1 MVLDSFRDDIH
12 LTRPEGDGTVSQFDF
27 QCSEQHQEE
36 VVGII
41 VFAPDKLT
49 LGFCEHHVMPVEFA
63 NRFGRK
69 IVGE

>member
-12 LTRPEGDGTVSQFDF
+12 LTRPEGDDTVSQFDF

-41 VFAPDKLT
+41 VFVPDKLPRES
-49 LGFCEHHVMPVEFA
+49 CEHHVVPVEFA
-63 NRFGRK
+63 NRSGRK
-69 IVGE
+69 IAGE